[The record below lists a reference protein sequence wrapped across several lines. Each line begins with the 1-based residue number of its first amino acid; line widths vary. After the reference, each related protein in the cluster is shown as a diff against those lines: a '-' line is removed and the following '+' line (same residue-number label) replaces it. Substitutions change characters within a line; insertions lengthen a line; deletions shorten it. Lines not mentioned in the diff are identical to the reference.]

1 MSFISSMTCYSD
13 LLAVDS
19 KTGEGGERVD
29 VELGALD
36 VPDTPL
42 TPLASSTSIT
52 SQEAEA
58 TPIN

>member
-1 MSFISSMTCYSD
+1 MTCYSD